1 MIRRKRL
8 FVLVSCM
15 LTTKRTS
22 ITQPMLVL
30 WFFFFFFF
38 SIYDGCDQSVVDI
51 KKSILKTK
59 TTTKLKH
66 TTLGVN
72 PLPATSSFWLTW
84 RWQAHKIYN
93 PHTHTH
99 THTHT
104 PWPECWV
111 IRKGGVGPNQHSQR
125 ALIPAALEGVF
136 FLRLLETIPT
146 SSSVCASHLLFSPPV
161 CRSLSLFESWF
172 HPQMKRIAFLLFLQ
186 KKATQE

>member
-30 WFFFFFFF
+30 WFFFFFF

-66 TTLGVN
+66 TTPGVN

-84 RWQAHKIYN
+84 RWQSHKIYN
-93 PHTHTH
+93 PHTHSLTRMLSNTGRGSRTH
-99 THTHT
+99 
-104 PWPECWV
+104 
-111 IRKGGVGPNQHSQR
+111 QHSQR

-161 CRSLSLFESWF
+161 AGRFRSLNLDFIFKWNG
-172 HPQMKRIAFLLFLQ
+172 LLSCCFCK